1 MQLFL
6 LEERRDRKVDYY
18 ARVLQKAFQKHFNEA
33 KIIRQK
39 EQACDIFYNKK
50 QRRQHS
56 LNRNFH
62 QVWSINYL
70 FSELLKPTKLTN
82 RLEQGAQ

>member
-62 QVWSINYL
+62 QVWSIKYL